1 MARTVLNIP
10 RSVRSKSRTRT
21 IALILTVIVVL
32 PALVYSVFELNTLT
46 TSEAMISEIYR
57 RQMDAILFSLNQHTM
72 DVVTAWASGIGNAAG
87 APSKPSS
94 GSAAGP
100 LEIYLRNRPAI
111 EAVFFG
117 DSALTG
123 VSVLPA
129 HPDSPWRNRS
139 SALAASLTAMKGTL
153 DRLWS
158 ASRLDYRKIEP
169 FRVPGPEGN
178 RDACALVFVRDGEPG
193 RQSLGGM
200 VLNED
205 RFIRDIV
212 LTKSR
217 EIAGSEFVIAIQPDS
232 GKGEMVATG
241 DVRPEEIRQRARIW
255 MLPQHTIGIR
265 LQGASLEEIL
275 VRRFQSNLLLILLL
289 DVVLIAGAWV
299 VFRSTKKEMELA
311 ALKSDFVSNVSHE
324 LRTPLALIRMYAET
338 LEMGRLKNEGK
349 KREYYSTIL
358 HETERLSRLVNNVL
372 NFARMESGRKEYHFS
387 PLDLNDI
394 VASVLQTYE
403 FHLQGEGFKPVTE
416 LSAVPVRARADREA
430 LVEAVINVVDN
441 AVKYSGDEKYL
452 RIATRATDGSGIIE
466 IEDHGVGIPPEYHG
480 KIYDTFFRVPGS
492 FVRTKKGSGLGLTL
506 VKHIVEAH
514 GGSISL
520 TSRVGKGSTFR
531 LGFPLEPST

>member
-1 MARTVLNIP
+1 MIPSFLHIP
-10 RSVRSKSRTRT
+10 RTLRPKSRTRT
-21 IALILTVIVVL
+21 IALVLTVIVVL

-46 TSEAMISEIYR
+46 TSEAMLSEIYR

-72 DVVTAWASGIGNAAG
+72 DVVSAWAGGIGNAAG
-87 APSKPSS
+87 TPSTLSS
-94 GSAAGP
+94 GPAAGS
-100 LEIYLRNRPAI
+100 LEVYLRNRPSI
-111 EAVFFG
+111 EAVFFA
-117 DSALTG
+117 DSSLTG
-123 VSVLPA
+123 VSVLAAGSESAWSGRAPA
-129 HPDSPWRNRS
+129 I
-139 SALAASLTAMKGTL
+139 AASLAAMRGTL

-169 FRVPGPEGN
+169 FRLPAPEGN

-193 RQSLGGM
+193 KKSLGGM

-212 LTKSR
+212 LSKSR
-217 EIAGSEFVIAIQPDS
+217 EIAGSEFVIAIEPDS

-241 DVRPEEIRQRARIW
+241 DVRPADIRQRARIW

-265 LQGASLEEIL
+265 LQGAGLEEIM

-289 DVVLIAGAWV
+289 DIVLIAGAWV

-338 LEMGRLKNEGK
+338 LEMGRLKDEGK

-372 NFARMESGRKEYHFS
+372 DFARMESGRKEYHFA

-403 FHLQGEGFKPVTE
+403 FHLQSEGFRPVTDF
-416 LSAVPVRARADREA
+416 SPVPVRVTADREA

-441 AVKYSGDEKYL
+441 AVKYSGEEKYL
-452 RIATRATDGSGIIE
+452 RIATRSSDGVGIIE
-466 IEDHGVGIPPEYHG
+466 IEDHGVGIPAEYHG
-480 KIYDTFFRVPGS
+480 KIYDTFFRVPGN

-506 VKHIVEAH
+506 VKHIVDAH
-514 GGSISL
+514 RGSISL
-520 TSRVGKGSTFR
+520 NSRAGKGSTFR
-531 LGFPLEPST
+531 LGFPLETST